1 MATFARRIIGAAFLD
16 SWVYEEVE
24 ADVSST
30 GQAVALVLLTGVAGG
45 VGLLGVGDAG
55 GAASVVVDAVAA
67 VIGWMAWAMLTYLI
81 GTRLLPEPQT
91 EADVGQLL
99 RTLAFAASP
108 GLLRV
113 FGVIPVLGLPIYALA
128 SAWMFVATFVAV
140 RQALDYRSTGRA
152 IVVCGV
158 GLVLSVVLAVILGIA
173 FETTVS

>member
-1 MATFARRIIGAAFLD
+1 MATFARRIVGAAFLD
-16 SWVYEEVE
+16 SRAYEDVE
-24 ADVSST
+24 ADAGAT
-30 GQAVALVLLTGVAGG
+30 GQAVTLVLLTGAAGG
-45 VGLLGVGDAG
+45 IGLLGFGGAG
-55 GAASVVVDAVAA
+55 GAASVVAGAVVA

-91 EADVGQLL
+91 QADVGQLL

-113 FGVIPVLGLPIYALA
+113 CGVIPVLGFSIYALA
-128 SAWMFVATFVAV
+128 SAWMFIASFVAV

-158 GLVLSVVLAVILGIA
+158 GWAFSIILAVIFGIV
-173 FETTVS
+173 FEATVS